1 MKSKVKEVKEGSV
14 GGVKSALLAIMPAL
28 FLAPANAFAGGVEVA
43 GLTSVLNMVSSILA
57 GASIVVVTIAIMWAG
72 YKVAFAHSSLQD
84 IAKPFLGAIL
94 IGAASGIAAMIINAG
109 TYTSN

>member
-1 MKSKVKEVKEGSV
+1 MECRTDQIGKMIVKGLGKLLVPAGA
-14 GGVKSALLAIMPAL
+14 ALHMTAGNI
-28 FLAPANAFAGGVEVA
+28 FAAGVEVQ
-43 GLTSVLNMVSSILA
+43 GLTTVLQTISNILV
-57 GASIVVVTIAIMWAG
+57 GASVVVVTIAIMWAG

-109 TYTSN
+109 SYAQ